1 MWYAIRLLLI
11 SILTLAVAACDSGS
25 RELVLV
31 RPQGEIDQEIVENM
45 VELFGDDSAVGL
57 VLTGDAMT
65 GGDALLELA
74 EGRADIALVS
84 NDQPFRDDI
93 TTVMPLYA
101 TVLHIVY
108 PNDRDPESFIDL
120 MRNALIFA
128 GQPGS
133 ASRRVFERFTTAVDL
148 GDEGYRFETDSE
160 AEVNLAVVFA
170 PIAPDRLAEFPDVK
184 LWSIG
189 IPEDIGQG
197 GMVDSIVL
205 LNPHFRPFII
215 PVGTYGD
222 AATDPVVTI
231 AVEKLIIARSD
242 LDSSV
247 VYDLINELLRMRPAL
262 ATIHPGLFQDISGD
276 FDVSRSRFVIHPG
289 TQDYLQRAEPK
300 FIERYS
306 GVAEVLVTL
315 LVASIS
321 AAFAGI
327 QIFNRRRK
335 DRIDRFYK
343 AAIDIRN
350 ATVASTDIDARREA
364 VRQLRQLQDDAF
376 AKLVDE
382 KLAADE
388 SFRIF
393 ITLTN
398 DILDRLETDRS
409 SS

>member
-1 MWYAIRLLLI
+1 MRQTIRPLLFLVVA
-11 SILTLAVAACDSGS
+11 LAVASCDSVS
-25 RELVLV
+25 RELILV

-45 VELFGDDSAVGL
+45 AGLFGDDSAVDL
-57 VLTGDAMT
+57 VLTSDAMT

-74 EGRADIALVS
+74 EGRADIALIS

-93 TTVMPLYA
+93 ATVMPLYA

-108 PNDRDPESFIDL
+108 PNDRDPESFVDL
-120 MRNALIFA
+120 IRNALILA

-133 ASRRVFERFTTAVDL
+133 ASRRVFERFTASVDL
-148 GDEGYRFETDSE
+148 GDEGYRFETGAE
-160 AEVNLAVVFA
+160 AMVDLAVVFA

-189 IPEDIGQG
+189 EPEDIGQG
-197 GMVDSIVL
+197 GPVDSIVL

-222 AATDPVVTI
+222 AAVDPVVTI
-231 AVEKLIIARSD
+231 AVDKLIVARSD
-242 LDSSV
+242 LDRSV

-276 FDVSRSRFVIHPG
+276 FDVSRSRFVVHPG
-289 TQDYLQRAEPK
+289 AQDYLQRSEPT

-315 LVASIS
+315 MIGMIS
-321 AAFAGI
+321 ATFAGVRI
-327 QIFNRRRK
+327 YNRRRK
-335 DRIDRFYK
+335 NRIDRFYK
-343 AAIDIRN
+343 AALDIRN
-350 ATVASTDIDARREA
+350 ATMASSDIAERQEA
-364 VRQLRQLQDDAF
+364 IVRLRQLQDEAF

-398 DILDRLETDRS
+398 DIMQQLDAH
-409 SS
+409 